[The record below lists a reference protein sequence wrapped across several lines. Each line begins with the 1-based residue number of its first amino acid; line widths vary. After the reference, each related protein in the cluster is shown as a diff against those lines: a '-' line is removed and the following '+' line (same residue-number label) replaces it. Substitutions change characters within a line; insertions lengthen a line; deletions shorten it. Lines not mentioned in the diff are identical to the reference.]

1 MKCSLCKTKIE
12 TTFLDK
18 ILGTYV
24 KDAKGKKHAVCIH
37 CQREHKNDKK
47 KIVAAMKKKPRRKA

>member
-1 MKCSLCKTKIE
+1 MKCELCKEKIE

-24 KDAKGKKHAVCIH
+24 KDAKGKKHAVCVH
-37 CQREHKNDKK
+37 CQRQHANDK
-47 KIVAAMKKKPRRKA
+47 AAILKALGK

>member
-1 MKCSLCKTKIE
+1 MKCELCKQAVE

-24 KDAKGKKHAVCIH
+24 KDAKGKKHVVCVH
-37 CQREHKNDKK
+37 CQRQHANDKAE
-47 KIVAAMKKKPRRKA
+47 ILKALGK

>member
-1 MKCSLCKTKIE
+1 MKCSLCKQKIE

-24 KDAKGKKHAVCIH
+24 KDAKGKRYAVCVH
-37 CQREHKNDKK
+37 CQGEHGDDKNKLL
-47 KIVAAMKKKPRRKA
+47 AAMKKKSRRKA

>member
-1 MKCSLCKTKIE
+1 MKCSLCKEKIE

-24 KDAKGKKHAVCIH
+24 KDDKGKKHVVCIH
-37 CQREHKNDKK
+37 CQRKHRNSKEAILKALKK
-47 KIVAAMKKKPRRKA
+47 T